1 MVQITDRP
9 NDPTTEYPLV
19 DAYMRWA
26 LEAVEEVAGHE
37 GIAAA
42 LRHAKLEKYINN
54 YPLEET
60 EVVTGVTWGEY
71 ASLNAGL
78 LTFYGRAGRGIV
90 KRVGRITAQ
99 KAFEHQSDLF
109 NLAAVLAA
117 KTMPVATQIKMG
129 LTAQMAGLK
138 IMCEKAG
145 YEWKGTIEDKGT
157 TYHVILET
165 DPLTAGKSS
174 DTMMGWLMEGAMEQ
188 AALMAFGKTLD
199 VTQIACRSMGAEAS
213 IWEAP
218 KRFED

>member
-1 MVQITDRP
+1 MVNITNRSD
-9 NDPTTEYPLV
+9 DPIAKYPLI

-37 GIAAA
+37 GMAAT
-42 LRHAKLEKYINN
+42 LRHANLEKYIDN
-54 YPLEET
+54 YPPEET
-60 EVVTGVTWGEY
+60 KVVTGVTWGEY

-99 KAFEHQSDLF
+99 KAFVHQSDLF
-109 NLAAVLAA
+109 NLGAVLAA
-117 KTMPVATQIKMG
+117 KTMPVPTQIKMG

-138 IMCEKAG
+138 IMCEENDV
-145 YEWKGTIEDKGT
+145 EWKGTIEDKGT
-157 TYHVILET
+157 TYHVIIET

-174 DTMMGWLMEGAMEQ
+174 DSMMGWLMEGAMEQ

-199 VTQIACRSMGAEAS
+199 MTQIACKSMGDAAS
-213 IWEAP
+213 IWESP
-218 KRFED
+218 KQFED